1 LNINKIVWHLRNPPL
16 GWASYENVF
25 SDEEVARIISHTD
38 NIEVERGLV
47 VEKGEQFEFDGRRS
61 DISWLL
67 PTPETQWLYK
77 KLTDAILG
85 VNSNNFNF
93 NLTGIEPLQ
102 FSSYKAD
109 ELGHYG
115 KHKDILPRDAIGTN
129 RKLSFTL
136 QLSEPSTYEGGDIVM
151 LDAANDGYEYTTRT
165 KGSMIFFPSNQMHAV
180 TPVTRGIR
188 QSLVGWVVG
197 PDFN

>member
-1 LNINKIVWHLRNPPL
+1 MNRSKIVWYLRNPPL
-16 GWASYENVF
+16 GWTSHENVF
-25 SDEEVARIISHTD
+25 SDEEIARIVSHTD
-38 NIEVERGLV
+38 DIEVERGLV
-47 VEKGEQFEFDGRRS
+47 NNNSEDDARRS

-67 PTPETQWLYK
+67 PTPETQWLYR

-85 VNSNNFNF
+85 VNANNFNF

-102 FSSYKAD
+102 FSSYKAN
-109 ELGHYG
+109 ELGHYS
-115 KHKDILPRDAIGTN
+115 KHKDILPHDFVGTN

-151 LDAANDGYEYTTRT
+151 FDAANDGYEHTTRA
-165 KGSMIFFPSNQMHAV
+165 KGSMIFFPSDQMHAV
-180 TPVTRGIR
+180 MPVTRGVR
-188 QSLVGWVVG
+188 QSLVGWVIG